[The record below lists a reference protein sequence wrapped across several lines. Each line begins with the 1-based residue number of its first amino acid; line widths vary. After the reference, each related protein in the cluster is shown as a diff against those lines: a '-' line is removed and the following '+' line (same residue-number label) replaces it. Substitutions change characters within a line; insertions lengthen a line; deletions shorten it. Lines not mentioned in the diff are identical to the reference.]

1 MSKGQ
6 ESLTRTENKRSELRS
21 KKNKVDKILN
31 ILIAIVSILIVLN
44 VVTIFNDKDNEKEQ
58 GNETE
63 EKQSVAKNV
72 EKNENTNED
81 NPSEK
86 NVVSAEEI
94 ESDESGSHGVA
105 SSETS
110 NDTNLIGQ
118 ASNDPMVEEVIVN
131 PEWKVT
137 PTKQTGEHVSA
148 YEKGHPDYQEKL
160 ETFRQ
165 AVQLDEN
172 DIIFWSVKNGGSAD
186 SSVAVVSTGDKAEN
200 YRIYIEWL
208 QNEGWKPVK
217 VEKLNQSVG
226 VR

>member
-58 GNETE
+58 GNETV
-63 EKQSVAKNV
+63 EKQSADKNV
-72 EKNENTNED
+72 EKNDNTDED
-81 NPSEK
+81 NPSGK

-94 ESDESGSHGVA
+94 ESDEPGSHGVA

-110 NDTNLIGQ
+110 NDTNLIVQ

-186 SSVAVVSTGDKAEN
+186 SSVAVVSTGDKTEN

>member
-6 ESLTRTENKRSELRS
+6 ESLTRTEQNRRKLRG

-44 VVTIFNDKDNEKEQ
+44 VATIFNDKDDQKELAS
-58 GNETE
+58 ETA
-63 EKQSVAKNV
+63 EKQSANKNG
-72 EKNENTNED
+72 KKDDTNDTEGQ
-81 NPSEK
+81 SEK
-86 NVVSAEEI
+86 NVVSAEELDST
-94 ESDESGSHGVA
+94 ESDSQDG
-105 SSETS
+105 
-110 NDTNLIGQ
+110 TNLGMSSNTQ
-118 ASNDPMVEEVIVN
+118 LVVEASNDPLVEEVIVN
-131 PEWKVT
+131 PKWQAT

-148 YEKGHPDYQEKL
+148 YEKGHPDYEEKL

-172 DIIFWSVKNGGSAD
+172 NIIFWSVKNGGSAD
-186 SSVAVVSTGDKAEN
+186 SSVAVVSTSDKTEN
-200 YRIYIEWL
+200 YRVYIEWL

-226 VR
+226 AR